1 MTLSE
6 IFDKENFTLKELCQ
20 IIKNIKYIPNCSNT
34 FIEISNIKIISDC
47 YIKFSSCNNSYNKL
61 LECTRNNKGYLCIN
75 KNNKIIY
82 FREILQILDM
92 EFTKLVIRIKTEPK
106 NYDIIISWKD
116 FEEKIGI
123 NKEDIKKLFFEI

>member
-1 MTLSE
+1 MIFTE
-6 IFDKENFTLKELCQ
+6 IFDKDFFSLKELCHT
-20 IIKNIKYIPNCSNT
+20 IKNIKYIPNCSNIFT
-34 FIEISNIKIISDC
+34 EISNINIISDC
-47 YIKFSSCNNSYNKL
+47 YIKFSSCDSTYNKL
-61 LECTRNNKGYLCIN
+61 LEHTRNNKGYLYIN

-116 FEEKIGI
+116 FEDKIGI
-123 NKEDIKKLFFEI
+123 NKEDIKKLLI